1 YVSSRTTS
9 AYPSTSRTASGACGA
24 TRSKRNGPWPPAA
37 GLRAKPR
44 LAPRRVDRAGPGP
57 GPRRRIHTNITR
69 SRRNGGPYMGKG
81 TRRAELRQRRK
92 RREKRLKERRRL
104 AAAAR
109 GEAPVTTARKTST
122 KRIKVEATS

>member
-1 YVSSRTTS
+1 
-9 AYPSTSRTASGACGA
+9 
-24 TRSKRNGPWPPAA
+24 
-37 GLRAKPR
+37 
-44 LAPRRVDRAGPGP
+44 
-57 GPRRRIHTNITR
+57 
-69 SRRNGGPYMGKG
+69 MGKG